1 MKNDRMYLLHILEC
15 IQNINHYLP
24 NRKDDYFSSKMVQ
37 DAMIGKMEVIGE
49 ATKRISN
56 ELKLKHKDIPWKEMA
71 GLRDVLIHNYFGV
84 DNQIVWNVVENEL
97 PLLKKSFNWILN
109 SL

>member
-37 DAMIGKMEVIGE
+37 DAMIGNMEVIGE

-56 ELKLKHKDIPWKEMA
+56 ELKLKHKDIPCKEST
-71 GLRDVLIHNYFGV
+71 H
-84 DNQIVWNVVENEL
+84 
-97 PLLKKSFNWILN
+97 S
-109 SL
+109 